1 MDYSLKYLFKE
12 ANVSFFR
19 VTSILLNIP
28 IVVSSFVL
36 IANAVASAE
45 NVLKK
50 GYCID

>member
-1 MDYSLKYLFKE
+1 MDYSLKYLFKD
-12 ANVSFFR
+12 ANVRFFR

-45 NVLKK
+45 KTF
-50 GYCID
+50 